1 MTHPDPI
8 HVLAVATDGATHALE
23 TNDRIDVS
31 AVTSIETAI
40 RDFDRY
46 GGVECVIADHDP
58 PAIDGVAL
66 LEAIRSREP
75 DLPVMLFAAGE
86 AARRAV
92 AAGATD
98 TFTEAADSARLPTL
112 VEEAVEHYRAKRDRL
127 AAQARAA
134 IHLDAAR
141 DAIAIVQDGR
151 YVFAN
156 TRLLEFL
163 GAERRE
169 HVIDEAFPGTLTI
182 ESVRLDEKRLAA
194 VTNGERTLEAAAGTL
209 EGPAGSFP
217 VEVSAQSTE
226 WVERPA
232 AVLIVRDVS
241 DVRRIQ
247 KRLRNYEQ
255 AVESSTDLLAALDA
269 DRRFLFANE
278 RYCAY
283 HDVDQATIEGRSL
296 ADVLASDAYDRL
308 EEHVDRVLAG
318 EPLQY
323 ETVRDHPDLG
333 TRFLDVRYYPLRG
346 VDGEVRGYG
355 STIRDITERHER
367 INQLGKIDRI
377 LRHNARNS
385 LNVITGHAE
394 MIESEGDVT
403 ARTHASKILETSD
416 AVLDTFEKERR
427 ITSLLA
433 DAPHRERIDVVAV
446 VIDAVGTVRER
457 YPDARISSSTPPTA
471 PIKAST
477 YLSGAVIELVE
488 NAVVHADDPNPEV
501 TVDVVSEDD
510 TVVIEVG
517 DNGPDIPDMEVDVMT
532 DESAIDPLNHS
543 RGLGLWFVS
552 LVVRRS
558 GGRLEFDANEPRG
571 NVVRVILEE

>member
-1 MTHPDPI
+1 MTHSDPI
-8 HVLAVATDGATHALE
+8 HVLAVTTDGATHALE

-31 AVTSIETAI
+31 AVASIDTAI
-40 RDFDRY
+40 RDLDRND
-46 GGVECVIADHDP
+46 GVECVIADHDP
-58 PAIDGVAL
+58 PVIDGVAL
-66 LEAIRSREP
+66 LEAIRSRAP
-75 DLPVMLFAAGE
+75 DLPVILFAAGE

-98 TFTEAADSARLPTL
+98 TFTESPDSDRLPTL
-112 VEEAVEHYRAKRDRL
+112 VEEAVEYYRAKRDPL
-127 AAQARAA
+127 TAEARAA
-134 IHLDAAR
+134 THLDAAL
-141 DAIAIVQDGR
+141 DGIAIVQDGC
-151 YVFAN
+151 YVFVN
-156 TRLLEFL
+156 TRLLELL
-163 GAERRE
+163 GTERRE
-169 HVIDEAFPGTLTI
+169 HVIGEAFPGTLTI
-182 ESVRLDEKRLAA
+182 EGVRLDEKRLDA
-194 VTNGERTLEAAAGTL
+194 VTNGERTVDAAAGTL
-209 EGPAGSFP
+209 ESPAGSLP

-226 WVERPA
+226 WAGRPA
-232 AVLIVRDVS
+232 TVLILRDVS
-241 DVRRIQ
+241 EVRRIQ

-283 HDVDQATIEGRSL
+283 HGVDQATIEGRSL

-308 EEHVDRVLAG
+308 EERVDRVLAG
-318 EPLQY
+318 ETVQY
-323 ETVRDHPDLG
+323 ETVRDHPALG
-333 TRFLDVRYYPLRG
+333 TRFLDVRYYPLRD

-416 AVLDTFEKERR
+416 ALLDTFEKERR

-446 VIDAVGTVRER
+446 VTDAVGTVRER

-488 NAVVHADDPNPEV
+488 NAVVHADDPNPDV
-501 TVDVVSEDD
+501 TVEVVSEGD
-510 TVVIEVG
+510 TVLIEVG

-532 DESAIDPLNHS
+532 DESAIDPLNHG

-558 GGRLEFDANEPRG
+558 GGRLEFDENEPRG
-571 NVVRVILEE
+571 NVVRVILEG